1 MRKRALIKR
10 LEERRSIKSAI
21 GDAKARGKR
30 PVIGELK
37 RKGLKDGE
45 IIEADAA
52 EAARGIEEGGAC
64 AVSVLTEE
72 AFSGTLADL
81 KTVKL
86 AVSIPVL
93 RKDFIFD
100 EFQIMESYVHGAD
113 AILLI
118 VRFLS
123 ERRVIELV
131 KKASSFGLECLV
143 EIDSTSKDKLPD
155 LREIENK
162 SILIGI
168 NNRDLDTLEV
178 KLETFEAI
186 APEIKPKIPESV
198 PLIAMSGIESRED
211 ATRMFNAGADALL
224 VGTSIM
230 HATDIKAKVREL
242 VGD

>member
-37 RKGLKDGE
+37 RKGLKDAE
-45 IIEADAA
+45 IIEADAT

-72 AFSGTLADL
+72 AFNGTLADL
-81 KTVKL
+81 KAVKL

-143 EIDSTSKDKLPD
+143 EIDSTSKNKLPD
-155 LREIENK
+155 LREIENR

-198 PLIAMSGIESRED
+198 PLIAMSGIESSED
-211 ATRMFNAGADALL
+211 AMRMFNAGADALL

-230 HATDIKAKVREL
+230 HATDITDKVREL

>member
-37 RKGLKDGE
+37 RKGLKDAE
-45 IIEADAA
+45 IIEADAT

-72 AFSGTLADL
+72 AFNGTLADL
-81 KTVKL
+81 KAVKL

-143 EIDSTSKDKLPD
+143 EIDSTSKNKLPD
-155 LREIENK
+155 LREIENR

-198 PLIAMSGIESRED
+198 PLIAMSGIESSED
-211 ATRMFNAGADALL
+211 AMRMFNAGADALL

-230 HATDIKAKVREL
+230 HATDIKDKVREL